1 MRPHVQRRRGGA
13 PFRRLVPRERGA
25 QQAAADTGE
34 EDRDA
39 SGKLACSC
47 PGNRPGDDCDAE
59 LRARAHE
66 RHEEREKGEREDEV
80 DADLL
85 RVGDRGAEQ
94 RPRERGQ
101 VPHDE
106 QAQLG
111 AEQEPE
117 GALVPGDDDSERLV
131 GEEVGPDG
139 RRQPPSRRVRPS
151 DSP

>member
-1 MRPHVQRRRGGA
+1 MP
-13 PFRRLVPRERGA
+13 P
-25 QQAAADTGE
+25 
-34 EDRDA
+34 
-39 SGKLACSC
+39 GKLACSR

-59 LRARAHE
+59 LGACAHE
-66 RHEEREKGEREDEV
+66 RHEEREKGEREDEI

-101 VPHDE
+101 VPGDE

-131 GEEVGPDG
+131 GEEVG
-139 RRQPPSRRVRPS
+139 RRRGGASRRAGWCARATARRAR
-151 DSP
+151 DAR